1 MITSIAMK
9 DFLNNAEPIIFNCV
23 NDETIIKITTD
34 KGNAVMITEKQFD
47 AFIDCMRRKDV
58 LNNKRVVD

>member
-9 DFLNNAEPIIFNCV
+9 DFLNNAESIIFNCV

>member
-9 DFLNNAEPIIFNCV
+9 DFLNNAEPIIFSCINE
-23 NDETIIKITTD
+23 ETIIKITTN

-47 AFIDCMRRKDV
+47 AFIDCMCRKGA
-58 LNNKRVVD
+58 

>member
-1 MITSIAMK
+1 MITSITMK

-23 NDETIIKITTD
+23 NDETIIKITTN

-47 AFIDCMRRKDV
+47 AFIDCMCRKGDI
-58 LNNKRVVD
+58 NKSPVV